1 MGINVPLAAVALGAK
16 IIEKHYT
23 LEQND
28 FGADHDA
35 SASPEQLKNMV
46 QGIRDVEA
54 SIGSSVKRITSVES
68 EVYKVHRP
76 SIISKKNIK
85 KGQKL
90 TRGMLDLK
98 KPGTGINPLNLDFVI
113 GRKAKVNIKKD
124 KLIKKDQLI

>member
-1 MGINVPLAAVALGAK
+1 MGINIPIAAVALGAK

-46 QGIRDVEA
+46 QGIREVEA
-54 SIGSSVKRITSVES
+54 SLGSSVKRITSVES

-76 SIISKKNIK
+76 SIISKVNIK
-85 KGQKL
+85 KGEKIK
-90 TRGMLDLK
+90 RNMLDLK
-98 KPGTGINPLNLDFVI
+98 KPGTGINPLNLDFIV
-113 GRKAKVNIKKD
+113 GRIAKVGIKKD
-124 KLIKKDQLI
+124 RLIKKNQLV